1 MKGATATVIETAPNE
16 FAGPGEMVT
25 AARVARRH
33 YFDKW
38 SKVQIA
44 AELGMSRFEVARLL
58 DRARASGIVTITV
71 VGAGSVDLDLS
82 EQVRRH
88 FGLRHAVV
96 VHTTRGSDA
105 QIRDQIGQGAA
116 ALLSEI
122 STPEDVLGIGWA
134 RIVLAMVANLD
145 HLKARRIVQLT
156 GALTR
161 PEVDA
166 SAPEVVRNVARQ
178 VGAESSVFYAPMV
191 VSDVQTAQALYRQE
205 QLASAMTHFDTV
217 SKAVVGVGGWN
228 PPHST
233 LYDALTADEQA
244 MMLRS
249 GVHADLSGVLL
260 DARGDAIDTPLT
272 GRLIAITAHQLR
284 RIPEVIALAYGLDKV
299 SAAHAALQ
307 GGYLQGLVTH
317 TEFAEQ
323 LLATDRGPNSKSTP
337 R

>member
-1 MKGATATVIETAPNE
+1 MRKASQYP

-25 AARVARRH
+25 VARVARRY
-33 YFDKW
+33 YFDNS

-44 AELGMSRFEVARLL
+44 AELGMSRFEVARML

-82 EQVRRH
+82 AQVRER
-88 FGLRHAVV
+88 FGLSHAVV
-96 VHTTRGSDA
+96 MHTARGSDA

-116 ALLSEI
+116 DLLSEI
-122 STPEDVLGIGWA
+122 TTPEDVLGVGWA
-134 RIVLAMVANLD
+134 RIVLAMVANLHD
-145 HLKARRIVQLT
+145 LQAHRIVQFT

-161 PEVDA
+161 PDVDA

-191 VSDVQTAQALYRQE
+191 VSDVETAESLYRQE
-205 QLASAMTHFDTV
+205 QIATAMAHLDTV
-217 SKAVVGVGGWN
+217 SKAVVGVGGWD

-233 LYDALTADEQA
+233 LYDALTPDERV

-249 GVHADLSGVLL
+249 GVHTDLSGVLL
-260 DARGDAIDTPLT
+260 DAHGDAIETPLS
-272 GRLIAITAHQLR
+272 GRIIAITAQQLR
-284 RIPEVIALAYGLDKV
+284 RIPEVIGLAYGLDKV
-299 SAAHAALQ
+299 SAAHAAIR

-323 LLATDRGPNSKSTP
+323 LLMADREVQVHGLSV
-337 R
+337 RG